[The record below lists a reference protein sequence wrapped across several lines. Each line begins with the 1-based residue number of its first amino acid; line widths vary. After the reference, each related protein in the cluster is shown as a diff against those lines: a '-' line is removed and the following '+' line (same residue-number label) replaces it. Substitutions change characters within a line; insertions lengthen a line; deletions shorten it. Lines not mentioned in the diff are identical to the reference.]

1 MTICG
6 ETRWKNHVF
15 YYVTDIF
22 AFTTHPEYVATT
34 PEIRLKLY
42 NGQNTA
48 ADRSRINRG
57 CSRMPRVSMRFTEF
71 GAFLYSDLHIF
82 IIRG

>member
-1 MTICG
+1 MTIRG
-6 ETRWKNHVF
+6 KTQWKNHVF

-22 AFTTHPEYVATT
+22 AFPTRPEYVATT

-42 NGQNTA
+42 NGQNTP

-57 CSRMPRVSMRFTEF
+57 CSRMPRVSMHCTEF
-71 GAFLYSDLHIF
+71 GAFLYPD
-82 IIRG
+82 